1 MNLTKRNIIKV
12 INENITGKK
21 TGKKEFQV
29 SDIFIYSTVDDNN
42 YRLTTLGRDILS
54 KVFTSYTI
62 DLTSSLKGN
71 SGKQILLLDRYMN
84 SPYFL
89 GPNKKLIVF
98 EEAIATEFL
107 IIDGNLD
114 DWVDMKSFYEDE

>member
-1 MNLTKRNIIKV
+1 MYLTKSNLIKV
-12 INENITGKK
+12 INESITGKK

-29 SDIFIYSTVDDNN
+29 SDIFIYSAVDDGNF
-42 YRLTTLGRDILS
+42 RLTTLGRDTMS
-54 KVFTSYTI
+54 KVFTAYKI

-89 GPNKKLIVF
+89 GPNKNLILF
-98 EEAIATEFL
+98 EEATASEFL
-107 IIDGNLD
+107 MIDGDLD
-114 DWVDMKSFYEDE
+114 DWVEMKSFYED

>member
-1 MNLTKRNIIKV
+1 MNLTKKNIIDV
-12 INENITGKK
+12 LNQNIVGRK

-29 SDIFIYSTVDDNN
+29 GDIFIYSSEDNKN
-42 YRLTTLGRDILS
+42 FRLTTLGRDTMS
-54 KVFTSYTI
+54 KVFTSYSI
-62 DLTSSLKGN
+62 DLKSSLKGN
-71 SGKQILLLDRYMN
+71 SGKQILLLDRYML

-89 GPNKKLIVF
+89 GSNKTLVVF

-114 DWVDMKSFYEDE
+114 DWVDMKSFYDD

>member
-1 MNLTKRNIIKV
+1 MNLTKKNIIDV
-12 INENITGKK
+12 LNQNIVGRK

-29 SDIFIYSTVDDNN
+29 SDIFIYSSEDNKN
-42 YRLTTLGRDILS
+42 FRLTTLGRDIMS
-54 KVFTSYTI
+54 KVFTSYSI
-62 DLTSSLKGN
+62 DLKSSLKGN
-71 SGKQILLLDRYMN
+71 SGKQILLLDRYML

-89 GPNKKLIVF
+89 GSNKTLVVF

-114 DWVDMKSFYEDE
+114 DWVDMKSFYET

>member
-1 MNLTKRNIIKV
+1 MILTKKNIIEV
-12 INENITGKK
+12 LNNGIVGKK

-29 SDIFIYSTVDDNN
+29 SDIFIYSSEDNKN
-42 YRLTTLGRDILS
+42 FRLTTLGRDAMS
-54 KVFTSYTI
+54 KVFTSYSI
-62 DLTSSLKGN
+62 DLKSSLKGN
-71 SGKQILLLDRYMN
+71 SGKQILLLDRYML

-89 GPNKKLIVF
+89 GSNKTLVVF

-114 DWVDMKSFYEDE
+114 DWVDMKSFYDN